1 MRSLIFARVEQI
13 NTAGHFMD
21 PHKSK
26 HDAGVKLSTG
36 HYLFT
41 SNQDLEVQQIEMNEW
56 RFFVVEGGEN
66 PEDKRFPLVTS
77 EPVLNYDLEQL
88 DIAFQNLSIAT
99 EKMCKAVD
107 HLNKHD
113 RELVMRGAGLVLT
126 GAATAGSL
134 IGAWQALFG
143 WEPLNLTL
151 STGAAVLFG
160 TLTYLQYESLSDNLK
175 ESISI
180 VKRWKSTRKDY
191 SLIVQKYCPHS
202 EYNGYQILNTAHQKL
217 CSKVVRAIHSKLST
231 RMFSSPIAEPSM
243 ATA

>member
-1 MRSLIFARVEQI
+1 
-13 NTAGHFMD
+13 MD
-21 PHKSK
+21 PRKSER
-26 HDAGVKLSTG
+26 DAGIKLSTG

-66 PEDKRFPLVTS
+66 PEDKRFPLITS
-77 EPVLNYDLEQL
+77 ECILNYDLKQL
-88 DIAFQNLSIAT
+88 DIAFQNLTIAT
-99 EKMCKAVD
+99 EQMCKAVA
-107 HLNKHD
+107 HLDRHD

-134 IGAWQALFG
+134 IGTWQALFG

-180 VKRWKSTRKDY
+180 VKRWERTRRDY
-191 SLIVQKYCPHS
+191 SLLVQRYCPNS
-202 EYNGYQILNTAHQKL
+202 EYASYQILNASHQKL
-217 CSKVVRAIHSKLST
+217 CSKMVRTIKSKLST
-231 RMFSSPIAEPSM
+231 RMYTSPKAEPSI
-243 ATA
+243 AIA